1 MSVADSYFEGMF
13 RADADPWAMRTR
25 WYERRKRSLTLAC
38 LPQRHYTSVLELG
51 CANGELSARLANRS
65 GQLLCCDT
73 SSTAL
78 ELAQARLKQ
87 RPNVQFWQGR
97 LPKEW
102 PPGKFDLIV
111 FSELG
116 YYLDS
121 TDLTQLIF
129 TMRYAL
135 AQGGTIAA
143 CHWRPPIDG
152 CPHTGDQ
159 VHAQLHHLLRMPRLV
174 WHQEADLL
182 LEVWCE
188 NPTSVAEQEGLIRRA
203 T

>member
-25 WYERRKRSLTLAC
+25 WYERRKRYLSLAS
-38 LPQRHYTSVLELG
+38 LPQRRYASVLELG
-51 CANGELSARLANRS
+51 CANGELSARLAARS
-65 GQLLCCDT
+65 DQLLCCDT
-73 SSTAL
+73 SPTAL
-78 ELAQARLKQ
+78 DLARSRLQA

-121 TDLTQLIF
+121 NDLTQLIVS
-129 TMRYAL
+129 MRYAL
-135 AQGGTIAA
+135 NPGGTVLA
-143 CHWRPPIDG
+143 CHWRPAIDG

-159 VHAQLHHLLRMPRLV
+159 VHHELHHLLRMPRLV

>member
-1 MSVADSYFEGMF
+1 MSVADSYFEGLF
-13 RADADPWAMRTR
+13 RADADPWSMRTR
-25 WYERRKRSLTLAC
+25 WYERRKRNLTLSA
-38 LPQRHYTSVLELG
+38 LPHRHYGSVLELG
-51 CANGELSARLANRS
+51 CANGELSAKLANRS

-73 SSTAL
+73 SPTAL
-78 ELAQARLKQ
+78 ELAQARLSH
-87 RPNVQFWQGR
+87 RHNVQFWQGR

-129 TMRYAL
+129 SMRYAL
-135 AQGGTIAA
+135 AKGGTLVA
-143 CHWRPPIDG
+143 CHWRHPIDG
-152 CPHTGDQ
+152 CPHNGDE
-159 VHAQLHHLLRMPRLV
+159 VHNELHKLLRMPRLV
-174 WHQEADLL
+174 WHQETDFL

-188 NPTSVAEQEGLIRRA
+188 NPASVAEQEGLIRRE

>member
-25 WYERRKRSLTLAC
+25 WYERRKRNLTLAC
-38 LPQRHYTSVLELG
+38 LPQRKYMSVLELG
-51 CANGELSARLANRS
+51 CANGELSAKLANRS

-73 SSTAL
+73 SATAI
-78 ELAQARLKQ
+78 ELAQARLAH
-87 RPNVQFWQGR
+87 RSNVQFWQGR

-129 TMRYAL
+129 SMRYAL
-135 AQGGTIAA
+135 AQGGTIVA

-159 VHAQLHHLLRMPRLV
+159 VHDELHHLLRMPRLV

-188 NPTSVAEQEGLIRRA
+188 NLTSVAEQEGLIRRA

>member
-25 WYERRKRSLTLAC
+25 WYERRKRNLTLAC
-38 LPQRHYTSVLELG
+38 LPQPRYTSILELG

-73 SSTAL
+73 SPTAL
-78 ELAQARLKQ
+78 ELAQARLRQ

-97 LPKEW
+97 LPKQW

-121 TDLTQLIF
+121 DDLTQLIF
-129 TMRYAL
+129 SMRYAL
-135 AQGGTIAA
+135 AQGGTLVA

-159 VHAQLHHLLRMPRLV
+159 VHAELHRLLRMPRLV
-174 WHQEADLL
+174 WHQEADFL